1 MRIMFDPR
9 IVHRNDPREPTV
21 PAHQFVLRVIRIP
34 INQPPKPRSA
44 ATSSE
49 VRTESS
55 ETMAMAFKMATEGMR
70 VKQECLSSFME
81 MKWKKVSRYVVYK
94 IDEKSREVMVDKVGR
109 PGEGYEGLAASLPND
124 DCRYAVFDFDFLSV
138 DNCQKSKIFFIT
150 WSPTA
155 SRIRSKILYAT
166 SKQGLRR
173 LLEGIHYEVQAT
185 DPTEMGFDV
194 IKERAK

>member
-1 MRIMFDPR
+1 
-9 IVHRNDPREPTV
+9 
-21 PAHQFVLRVIRIP
+21 
-34 INQPPKPRSA
+34 
-44 ATSSE
+44 
-49 VRTESS
+49 
-55 ETMAMAFKMATEGMR
+55 MAMAFKMATEGMR

-94 IDEKSREVMVDKVGR
+94 IDEQAREVRVDKVGGA
-109 PGEGYEGLAASLPND
+109 GEGYDGLAAALPAD
-124 DCRYAVFDFDFLSV
+124 DCRYAVFDFDFVSR

-194 IKERAK
+194 IQERAK

>member
-1 MRIMFDPR
+1 M
-9 IVHRNDPREPTV
+9 TT
-21 PAHQFVLRVIRIP
+21 IRQSHHL
-34 INQPPKPRSA
+34 QPSA
-44 ATSSE
+44 YKSTSEAQISSDQQ
-49 VRTESS
+49 RGWADGS

-81 MKWKKVSRYVVYK
+81 MKWKKVSR
-94 IDEKSREVMVDKVGR
+94 
-109 PGEGYEGLAASLPND
+109 
-124 DCRYAVFDFDFLSV
+124 SV
-138 DNCQKSKIFFIT
+138 STEFCYSFR
-150 WSPTA
+150 SPTA